1 MFYEIEL
8 LIFNFGCYVAILIK
22 HSIFKIKHH
31 QDIHGESFE
40 NQYEKLRP
48 LYLQRAPHSHKT
60 HILR

>member
-8 LIFNFGCYVAILIK
+8 LIFNFEYYVAISIK
-22 HSIFKIKHH
+22 HSTFNIKH
-31 QDIHGESFE
+31 QEDIHGESFE